1 MTEDRLTPL
10 QIQAFARHLRLEE
23 KSEATME
30 KYLRDI
36 RAFARWLDGREI
48 SKGLS
53 AAWKAHLVERGYAPA
68 SINAKL
74 SALNSLLEFLGLGG
88 CRVKFLRVQRRLF
101 RDAGRELTKAE
112 YQRLLDTARTL
123 GRDRLALVMETICA
137 TGIRVSEVRYIT
149 VEAAQR
155 GRAEISLKGKIRTI
169 LLPRKLCRKLLKYA
183 KKNKTVS
190 GEIFLTR
197 NGTSLSRRQIWAELK
212 HLCKYAGVEPS
223 KVFPHNLRHLF
234 ATIFYKACKDIVR
247 LADVLGHSQAGGPA
261 GPQQHRDHP
270 HLPGD
275 LWRRTPADAGP
286 AGTDL
291 LITEFAFRHK

>member
-112 YQRLLDTARTL
+112 YQRLLDTAHRL
-123 GRDRLALVMETICA
+123 GQERLGLLVEAMGA
-137 TGIRVSEVRYIT
+137 TGIRVSEVRYLT
-149 VEAAQR
+149 VEAARQ
-155 GRAEISLKGKIRTI
+155 GKAEISLKGKIRTI
-169 LLPRKLCRKLLKYA
+169 PLPGKLCRKLLQYA
-183 KKNKTVS
+183 QKQKPPPVQSSHQKRKRAGPPADLGGDEAVV
-190 GEIFLTR
+190 R
-197 NGTSLSRRQIWAELK
+197 ARRGGPAQ
-212 HLCKYAGVEPS
+212 GV
-223 KVFPHNLRHLF
+223 PHNLRHLF
-234 ATIFYKACKDIVR
+234 AMVFYRTSRDIVK
-247 LADVLGHSQAGGPA
+247 LADLLGHSSIETTRIYLVTSGAEHQ
-261 GPQQHRDHP
+261 
-270 HLPGD
+270 
-275 LWRRTPADAGP
+275 RTLDRLG
-286 AGTDL
+286 
-291 LITEFAFRHK
+291 LIS